1 MWSAMSD
8 SDKNN
13 AGRRAIMKARISD
26 DLAQSSR
33 TKAGNSRAV
42 ARNLLHSL
50 AEISAT
56 VTSYFWRQNAA
67 ADVTAENSAENAPG
81 KADLGAIVVE
91 EAAVTPSLTQSF
103 SAPVTAD
110 VIIIGSEAQTNR
122 VAHTAPDDQEVKR
135 RRDLVRT
142 LFNDFWTESF
152 DKPAAFVDRLAQA
165 EPYIN
170 ERLAAFGELW
180 QLDAET
186 RTTLGLPSTKNRA
199 NPRQA

>member
-1 MWSAMSD
+1 
-8 SDKNN
+8 
-13 AGRRAIMKARISD
+13 MKARMTD
-26 DLAQSSR
+26 DLAQSDR
-33 TKAGNSRAV
+33 PKAANSGAV

-50 AEISAT
+50 AEVGAT
-56 VTSYFWRQNAA
+56 VISYFWRQNAA
-67 ADVTAENSAENAPG
+67 ADVMAENSAENAPG
-81 KADLGAIVVE
+81 KARLVATVVE
-91 EAAVTPSLTQSF
+91 DAAVKPSLTKSF

-110 VIIIGSEAQTNR
+110 VSIGTEAQANR
-122 VAHTAPDDQEVKR
+122 VAYTALDDQEIRR

-170 ERLAAFGELW
+170 ERLTAFGEFW

-186 RTTLGLPSTKNRA
+186 RTTLGLPSAKNRP
-199 NPRQA
+199 NPREA